1 MSGSRSSLLLVAEK
15 IVDVSMAF
23 KDVDDLEAP
32 GVIAEEDHIPFE
44 RKATNVGA
52 QFRAR
57 SAHHGVERGEL
68 VTLRAQ
74 FCDESLCEVDAAAP
88 SAI

>member
-44 RKATNVGA
+44 RKARNVSG
-52 QFRAR
+52 R
-57 SAHHGVERGEL
+57 SSGRGRP
-68 VTLRAQ
+68 TMASSAA
-74 FCDESLCEVDAAAP
+74 SL
-88 SAI
+88 